1 VLWREQTRHADD
13 GASSWRILTRVML
26 PLVRNGVVVVLITNF
41 IAAWGE
47 WLLANILTNDQDKR
61 TFPVVIAGAFGGMG
75 QWQWPNIAAVYIV
88 GIMPGLIIFALTQ
101 RWYMKG
107 LQEGALK
114 G

>member
-1 VLWREQTRHADD
+1 
-13 GASSWRILTRVML
+13 
-26 PLVRNGVVVVLITNF
+26 
-41 IAAWGE
+41 
-47 WLLANILTNDQDKR
+47 
-61 TFPVVIAGAFGGMG
+61 MG